1 MTISEQLPVARK
13 KVYFFLCEKNYFGNS
28 YARSKIPKRP
38 FYANTRKRR
47 QKWSEKTYFDFKLP
61 AFNKKLTNIL
71 FVNGAQTL
79 LVSLRSGTFLG
90 LGLYRPTQLAVLA

>member
-13 KVYFFLCEKNYFGNS
+13 KVFFFLCEKNYFRKS

-47 QKWSEKTYFDFKLP
+47 QKWPEKTYFVFKLP
-61 AFNKKLTNIL
+61 AFNKKLTNI
-71 FVNGAQTL
+71 F
-79 LVSLRSGTFLG
+79 F
-90 LGLYRPTQLAVLA
+90 